1 MHTQEL
7 SLTEAARRE
16 RQREAS
22 FNVEEAAAYLGVS
35 VSYLNRLRSIGGS
48 PVYAKVGRRVLYRQ
62 ADLDAF
68 LDQHK
73 RRSTADTGEV
83 A

>member
-1 MHTQEL
+1 MHTEVL
-7 SLTEAARRE
+7 SPAEAARRE
-16 RQREAS
+16 RQREAWL
-22 FNVEEAAAYLGVS
+22 NVVAAAAYVGVS
-35 VSYLNRLRSIGGS
+35 VSLLNRLRSVGGS
-48 PVYAKVGRRVLYRQ
+48 APYAKIGRRVLYRQ
-62 ADLDAF
+62 ADLDIW